1 LFFPYLLIFG
11 LSSLHINHRF
21 SFMEENQEWE
31 KLENRKIAL
40 ETTGDDQQLAENIK
54 DSLGIM
60 GWCPWWEQERN
71 ESSYHFKI
79 TNFGA
84 EYKIILYDSTST
96 LEVSRRAKGIGHVFH
111 SLHFLG
117 ENIPNGTR
125 IVNSWHYYQNL
136 TVLFILIAAITGT
149 ILFLKR
155 KKERVVGISIAVVS
169 FSLSII
175 LMLYI
180 WLVG

>member
-1 LFFPYLLIFG
+1 
-11 LSSLHINHRF
+11 
-21 SFMEENQEWE
+21 MEEKQAWK
-31 KLENRKIAL
+31 KLESRKIAL
-40 ETTGDDQQLAENIK
+40 DIPGDDQKLAETIK

-60 GWCPWWEQERN
+60 GWCPWWEQERT
-71 ESSYHFKI
+71 EGSYHFKI
-79 TNFGA
+79 SNFGA
-84 EYKIILYDSTST
+84 EYKIILHDSTGN

-117 ENIPNGTR
+117 GSIPNGTR

-136 TVLFILIAAITGT
+136 NVFFILIAAITGT
-149 ILFLKR
+149 LLFLKR
-155 KKERVVGISIAVVS
+155 KSERVVGISIAIGS
-169 FSLSII
+169 FGLSVL